1 MHPTTHRRVVAVLTI
16 LLSLIGA
23 TTLTS
28 CSADDEL
35 SIVCS
40 NEEHICQR
48 WVEQF
53 TATSGVPAHFLR
65 LPTSQAL
72 ARISG
77 SKSAPEFDVWVGG
90 PSENYVAAMEAGL
103 LDPYFPTGYSQIP
116 RKFRSNSGHWFGVYG
131 SVLALCSNPDVLERL
146 GVTAPRSWRDLEAPT
161 LNGWVS
167 ASSPL
172 TSGTAYTAL
181 WTQIRVFGADA
192 DRHLR
197 TVYSHASRL
206 THSGTSPADVTA
218 RGEAAVAI
226 SFAPYCRQKVASGR
240 PMTIAYPSEGT
251 SFEVGGAA
259 RIRRA
264 RHPDQARIFL
274 DWLSEPAGQE
284 VAAHDEQIH
293 QRPIT
298 RSLPGNLAE
307 VLDSTR
313 IKVLYP
319 DTGLAAH
326 ARQTWLTWFDHEI
339 QGQP

>member
-1 MHPTTHRRVVAVLTI
+1 MNPSAHRRVVTIVAI

-28 CSADDEL
+28 CSADEEL

-40 NEEHICQR
+40 NEEHICQG
-48 WVEQF
+48 WVDQF
-53 TATSGVPAHFLR
+53 TATSGIPAHFLR
-65 LPTSQAL
+65 LPTSEAL

-77 SKSAPEFDVWVGG
+77 STSAPEFDVWVGG

-103 LDPYFPTGYSQIP
+103 LDPYFPTGFSQIP
-116 RKFRSNSGHWFGVYG
+116 RAFRDNSGHWFGVYG
-131 SVLALCSNPDVLERL
+131 SILAVCSNPDVLEQL
-146 GVTAPRSWRDLEAPT
+146 GVAAPQSWHDLESPA
-161 LNGWVS
+161 LSGWVS

-181 WTQIRVFGADA
+181 WTQVGVFGADA
-192 DRHLR
+192 STRLR
-197 TVYSHASRL
+197 TIYSHTSRL

-284 VAAHDEQIH
+284 VAAHDENIH

-298 RSLPGNLAE
+298 RALPGNLEE

-313 IKVLYP
+313 IKVLRP
-319 DTGLAAH
+319 DANLAAH
-326 ARQTWLTWFDHEI
+326 ARHAWLTWFDHEI